1 LIKVNSCSQKKEEN
15 SMEGIAEKIIKLGLF
30 FIVVLACFLY
40 WLLPRTRLS
49 RHFKMNEK
57 VFVVTQIISILC
69 SIFGLVATFFW
80 PNAIFELHLWELLAL
95 PIFLVYVYWFIV
107 LKATRTTELVDEKQ
121 EFDMAKGS
129 GLSMALTVPCMAL
142 LLNLYQRGTLEG
154 LVWFPYYL
162 FAALLL
168 FSAGTLYNFKKF

>member
-1 LIKVNSCSQKKEEN
+1 
-15 SMEGIAEKIIKLGLF
+15 MEGIAEKIIKLGLF

-57 VFVVTQIISILC
+57 VFILTQIICIFC
-69 SIFGLVATFFW
+69 SIFGLVATFLW
-80 PNAIFELHLWELLAL
+80 PQSIFELHLWELLAL

-107 LKATRTTELVDEKQ
+107 QKTIKSGAIVDEKQ
-121 EFDMAKGS
+121 EFDMAKGAA
-129 GLSMALTVPCMAL
+129 LSMAFTIPCMAL
-142 LLNLYQRGTLEG
+142 LLNLYQRGALEG

-162 FAALLL
+162 FVTLLL
-168 FSAGTLYNFKKF
+168 FSAGTLTSFKKS